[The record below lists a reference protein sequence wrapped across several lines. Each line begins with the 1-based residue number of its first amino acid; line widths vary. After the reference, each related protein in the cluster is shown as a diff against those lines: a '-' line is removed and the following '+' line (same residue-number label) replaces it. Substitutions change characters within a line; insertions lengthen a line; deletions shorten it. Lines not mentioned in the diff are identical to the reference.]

1 MKIGNII
8 DDALR
13 KTKLNK
19 ISVSIED
26 SDLVDAAMKEI
37 NKMSRPEN
45 WGVINN
51 TYFNK
56 VANISFFAG
65 AAVAVGV
72 IALVGT
78 GVKAVKKVIE
88 DKSPNDDA

>member
-19 ISVSIED
+19 IPVSIED

-65 AAVAVGV
+65 AAVAVGT
-72 IALVGT
+72 IAMVST
-78 GVKAVKKVIE
+78 CVKTVKKVVE
-88 DKSPNDDA
+88 DKSPNDNT